1 MRELVSYYWA
11 EAAGSCMFFGE
22 HAVLQG
28 YPAIVCALNSRLRVL
43 VKKRHDHKISVQA
56 MGLSKE
62 VLWSDRFE
70 LAHDFRFL
78 EACISS
84 FQEASEGLDI
94 IVESSLE
101 STKGFGS
108 SSALIAASVLAIS
121 LALGLIESEGLTDR
135 VRDQIFLKGIDI
147 LRSVQGF
154 GSGADLAASVYGGC
168 LEYSYSKRP
177 RRIQEPDIF
186 YLTYCGHKTPT
197 SDVLAKLHEKKLE
210 GTLDTNAIHE
220 LGRVSVEALALWDN
234 MSHPDIRARLCQRH
248 QEAMARLGLLDEALE
263 KVCYEL
269 KVQGID
275 HKISGSGLGDCV
287 LSWQK
292 PVNLMNVSEMTPDL
306 VGLSSG
312 YIL

>member
-1 MRELVSYYWA
+1 
-11 EAAGSCMFFGE
+11 MFFGE

-43 VKKRHDHKISVQA
+43 VKKRHDHKILVQA

-62 VLWSDRFE
+62 VVWTDRFD
-70 LAHDFRFL
+70 LSHDFRFL

-84 FQEASEGLDI
+84 FEEASTGLDI

-108 SSALIAASVLAIS
+108 SSALIAAALLAIS
-121 LALGLIESEGLTDR
+121 RALGLIENENLTDR
-135 VRDQIFLKGIDI
+135 VRDEIFLKGIGV

-154 GSGADLAASVYGGC
+154 GSGADLAASIYGGC

-177 RRIQEPDIF
+177 RRIQEPKTF

-197 SDVLAKLHEKKLE
+197 SEVLAKLHQKKLE
-210 GTLDTNAIHE
+210 GLLDTNAIHE
-220 LGRVSVEALALWDN
+220 LGRVSVEALALWDSI
-234 MSHPDIRARLCQRH
+234 SHPDIRARLCEKH
-248 QEAMARLGLLDEALE
+248 QQAMARLGLVDESLE
-263 KVCYEL
+263 KVCHEF
-269 KVQGID
+269 KRQGIE

-287 LSWQK
+287 LSWEP
-292 PVNLMNVSEMTPDL
+292 PVNIMNVSSMTPDL
-306 VGLSSG
+306 IGLSLGSNSSF
-312 YIL
+312 LRSVTCDS